1 MAVETAHAAARVIFV
16 LADLPPNSQG
26 STIQSGEPS
35 FCAVNRAERSMTRE
49 FGTGYAGR
57 TPRFAYFTRLR
68 RGTAAPTASPH
79 EMATPIPPV
88 ADRSIEEG
96 VM

>member
-1 MAVETAHAAARVIFV
+1 MAANTDRAAAGS
-16 LADLPPNSQG
+16 LACPNTSSPNHSAASERCVEESCG
-26 STIQSGEPS
+26 STGRTEDP
-35 FCAVNRAERSMTRE
+35 ARRALDA
-49 FGTGYAGR
+49 GYAGR